1 VAGIVKLDDAGLYLL
16 QKKSSSISHKTL
28 RIIGTGLL
36 WFAPKL
42 MKFLSIVGTA
52 AMFLVGGSIIS
63 HGIPVLHHQL
73 EVFNQWGSE
82 LIIFESIAPI
92 ISPILF
98 DLAVGLLLG
107 AAVFLIVSLVSW
119 LKSIMIKT
127 D

>member
-1 VAGIVKLDDAGLYLL
+1 
-16 QKKSSSISHKTL
+16 
-28 RIIGTGLL
+28 
-36 WFAPKL
+36 
-42 MKFLSIVGTA
+42 
-52 AMFLVGGSIIS
+52 MFLVGGSIIS